1 MFYLSHFFQ
10 IVKQSPI
17 RFIVLLLCTFGLF
30 FSASHRNA
38 ITEMSGLNKTQQV
51 FHPYFHALI
60 SSKQNIPWISRKLK
74 ELPGVEKVEVLEND
88 KLNQQVQSLLSGMDG
103 EIAQAVG
110 ELSLAGVK
118 VVTRTELEERS
129 ITLIKDYLI
138 RLSGN
143 ETTIGTTVFPPKKKA
158 QNALSWQAW
167 FSEIVIGFSFV
178 LWSLSVYAFSKPI
191 KKSSYLVEQFQ
202 RRNKV
207 AFKTWSTAILMLALL
222 GLASTF
228 LVKKPDILGLAICFI
243 VAMSSSL
250 IYSRKTFW
258 EG

>member
-10 IVKQSPI
+10 IVRQFPV
-17 RFIVLLLCTFGLF
+17 RFLVLLICTVVLF
-30 FSASHRNA
+30 FSASHRSV
-38 ITEMSGLNKTQQV
+38 ITDISGLNKTQQV

-74 ELPGVEKVEVLEND
+74 ELPGVEKVEILEND
-88 KLNQQVQSLLSGMDG
+88 KLNQQVQSLLAGMDG

-118 VVTRTELEERS
+118 VVTRSELEERS
-129 ITLIKDYLI
+129 ITLIKDYLT

-143 ETTIGTTVFPPKKKA
+143 DTTIGATVFPPKKKT

-167 FSEIVIGFSFV
+167 FSEVVVAISFI

-202 RRNKV
+202 RRRKV
-207 AFKTWSTAILMLALL
+207 AFKTWSAAILLLASL

-228 LVKKPDILGLAICFI
+228 LMKKPDMISLAICFI

-250 IYSRKTFW
+250 MYSRKTSW